1 MAEILF
7 YHLTHSTLDDALP
20 RLVERSLAR
29 DWKVTIQFMSE
40 ERRDAMD
47 SYLWV
52 YSDDSFIGHGTEH
65 DSYPDY
71 QPVYL
76 TLGGENPNGAQ
87 VRFMVEGAN
96 CSDPEKYERLV
107 VMFDGRDKELLGE
120 TREQWKNY
128 KTQNHQLTYWQ
139 QTDDG
144 RWEKKA

>member
-7 YHLTHSTLDDALP
+7 YHLTQSTLDDALP
-20 RLVERSLAR
+20 GLVERSLAR
-29 DWKVTIQFMSE
+29 QWKVTIQFMTD

-52 YSDDSFIGHGTEH
+52 YSDDSFIGHGTER
-65 DSYPDY
+65 DKYPEL

-76 TLGGENPNGAQ
+76 TLGEENPNDSQ

-96 CSDPEKYERLV
+96 CSNPEKYERLV
-107 VMFDGRDKELLGE
+107 VMFDGRDPELLAE
-120 TREQWKNY
+120 ARKQWKSY
-128 KTQNHQLTYWQ
+128 KEQNHQLTYWQ
-139 QTDDG
+139 QTEDR

>member
-20 RLVERSLAR
+20 RLIERSLAR

-52 YSDDSFIGHGTEH
+52 FSDDSFVGHGTER
-65 DSYPDY
+65 DAYPNY

-76 TLGGENPNGAQ
+76 TLGEENPNGSQ

-107 VMFDGRDKELLGE
+107 VMFDGRDQELLGE
-120 TREQWKNY
+120 ARQQWKNY
-128 KTQNHQLTYWQ
+128 KNQEHQLTYWQ